1 MPKRGGIRRHERIS
15 ENAPIRLMW
24 KDRFGGDKFANG
36 RVLDVSEEGMRI
48 ELPIQIEERI
58 YVTFRA
64 DTIPLNGT
72 ASVRSCVRQTPKF
85 VVGLEF
91 AGGLKWKP
99 PKAESGSEPKGQ

>member
-1 MPKRGGIRRHERIS
+1 MPKRGTIRRHERIS
-15 ENAPIRLMW
+15 EDAPIRLMW
-24 KDRFGGDKFANG
+24 KDRFGGDKFVTG

-64 DTIPLNGT
+64 DTIPLHGT

-99 PKAESGSEPKGQ
+99 KADSGKEPLGQ